1 MKVSFRDATATVL
14 AVLAALVALAVING
28 WGWPLLTGY
37 RAGTIALGVIG
48 FGMCIVGSDYSTV
61 RGLDP
66 FVLVAGLL
74 GVAASGLAIAGLIW
88 ATGALFVWLAVTIL
102 LLWLITTARHV
113 LTPAREVAPRAA
125 AS

>member
-1 MKVSFRDATATVL
+1 MKVSFKDATATLL
-14 AVLAALVALAVING
+14 AALAALVALAVVNG
-28 WGWPLLTGY
+28 WGWPLLSGY

-48 FGMCIVGSDYSTV
+48 FGMCTVGSDYSTV

-66 FVLVAGLL
+66 FVLIAGLL
-74 GVAASGLAIAGLIW
+74 GVAALGLAIAGLIW
-88 ATGALFVWLAVTIL
+88 ATGTLFVWLAVTIL

-113 LTPAREVAPRAA
+113 LTPAGEVAPRAA